1 MTALIMCK
9 ASCIGGLNLIIDKS
23 VLLDLY
29 TNMLSVQRR
38 GIGVILTW
46 SFIVV
51 SVLYV
56 VYTVGR
62 SVLIGIF

>member
-1 MTALIMCK
+1 
-9 ASCIGGLNLIIDKS
+9 
-23 VLLDLY
+23 
-29 TNMLSVQRR
+29 MLSVQRR

-46 SFIVV
+46 SFIAV

-62 SVLIGIF
+62 SVLIGIFNIIFTVVQALSP